1 MAKKAA
7 LGKGLG
13 ALIDIREEIVEE
25 QKKPADEI
33 SINLI
38 DINKEQPR
46 KHFDE
51 DKLREL
57 SESIAQHGI
66 IQPLVLKPTDN
77 GRYIII
83 AGERRYRAA
92 RMAGLKQVPA
102 VIKEV
107 NDQQLLQLALI
118 ENIQREDLNAVEEAE
133 AIREL
138 VERYSLNQEE
148 AAAILGR
155 SRSAVANSLR
165 LLALSETMQKYI
177 IDGKLSA
184 GHARALMGIKDKVL
198 QEKAALHVI
207 EQQFSVRDTE
217 QYVKKLITPK
227 KPAAKKVNLE
237 FEAAER
243 ELGEAL
249 ETKVQLKGNVKRGR
263 IVIEYFS
270 KEQLY
275 ALYDLLKQEK

>member
-1 MAKKAA
+1 MKLFISTGNSRMEKHWNGREMELEEFAQRISTTIRTSETVEQYRKLSKSKQDGIKDVGGFV
-7 LGKGLG
+7 LGKLKGGRRKKDCVVFRSGLT
-13 ALIDIREEIVEE
+13 LDTR
-25 QKKPADEI
+25 KKGLVWEKIFLPEYAPESWKDR
-33 SINLI
+33 SILW
-38 DINKEQPR
+38 
-46 KHFDE
+46 
-51 DKLREL
+51 
-57 SESIAQHGI
+57 
-66 IQPLVLKPTDN
+66 
-77 GRYIII
+77 
-83 AGERRYRAA
+83 
-92 RMAGLKQVPA
+92 
-102 VIKEV
+102 
-107 NDQQLLQLALI
+107 
-118 ENIQREDLNAVEEAE
+118 NAVEEAE

-227 KPAAKKVNLE
+227 KPAAKKINLE